1 MIHLDKFKK
10 TGRSKKWKNVECGFL
25 AVTFLK
31 NFWIRS
37 QFFRNNALKQI
48 HYGYIYVH
56 AKIQKRAMLFDQK
69 EIAKSLSP
77 SRFHVRSFSLLP
89 GWREGWSKK
98 KTPESL
104 DHTRTA
110 LKSDRSIDREEHAT
124 ISTLDLLAL
133 VQLGE
138 ICENVCATIGSGPTL
153 RFHRHGRLLVS
164 NRVSIKNECSCHE
177 RLHRCSSLSITKT
190 RCLRILSCIKDLQ
203 AE

>member
-1 MIHLDKFKK
+1 
-10 TGRSKKWKNVECGFL
+10 
-25 AVTFLK
+25 
-31 NFWIRS
+31 
-37 QFFRNNALKQI
+37 
-48 HYGYIYVH
+48 
-56 AKIQKRAMLFDQK
+56 MLW
-69 EIAKSLSP
+69 
-77 SRFHVRSFSLLP
+77 SRFITDIFTYTPRYKNAQCCLTRKRLQKVYRQADFTFGLSACYQ
-89 GWREGWSKK
+89 GGKKVDQK

-104 DHTRTA
+104 DHTHTA

-177 RLHRCSSLSITKT
+177 RLHRCSPLSITKT

-203 AE
+203 TE